1 MNRATFAALAISALA
16 LSGNARADL
25 LEYVFT
31 DGANQVSF
39 QIDSHTAPTSY
50 EYFLPYVQN
59 FNISGVHGTAVIDG
73 QSFDTFFNLRYYS
86 AFNMGGMDIQS
97 AVFNPSTN
105 TYEGDGVVG
114 YFTQG
119 AQLYSGEVFQPT
131 LITGTYAL
139 TAFIDG
145 NPYTLT
151 VSAVPE
157 PTTWAMLFG
166 GLGVVGAIAQ
176 RRRARSQATAG

>member
-1 MNRATFAALAISALA
+1 
-16 LSGNARADL
+16 
-25 LEYVFT
+25 
-31 DGANQVSF
+31 
-39 QIDSHTAPTSY
+39 
-50 EYFLPYVQN
+50 
-59 FNISGVHGTAVIDG
+59 
-73 QSFDTFFNLRYYS
+73 
-86 AFNMGGMDIQS
+86 MGGMDIQS